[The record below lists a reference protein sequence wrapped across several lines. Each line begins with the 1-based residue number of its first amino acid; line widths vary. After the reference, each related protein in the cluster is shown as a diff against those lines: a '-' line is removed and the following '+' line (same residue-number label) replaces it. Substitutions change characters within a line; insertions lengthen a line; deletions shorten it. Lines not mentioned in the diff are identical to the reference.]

1 MHSAMAFSG
10 DADDIAR
17 ARARLG
23 PPDNEAPA
31 AVGVSGV
38 IGRSIDAAILLMGLA
53 RYTTGLQV
61 ELAIRCRLDLDPADL
76 TYSTLDGGLL
86 AGVQLADGRTAVAG
100 RFRWDDGLS
109 ADEPLLTHQSGG
121 GGGREWSTNLWLSP
135 APPPG
140 DLVLVVAHPAL
151 GVDESS
157 FTVDGEA
164 LRAAAGRVEVLWPRE
179 PDRDHALP
187 EPAVPEVAAG
197 GWFER
202 AWAPAEPKDPR

>member
-1 MHSAMAFSG
+1 MTAFSG
-10 DADDIAR
+10 DADGIAR

-23 PPDNEAPA
+23 PPDNEVPA

-38 IGRSIDAAILLMGLA
+38 IGRSADAAILLAGLA
-53 RYTTGLQV
+53 RYTTGLQI
-61 ELAIRCRLDLDPADL
+61 ELAIRFRLDPDPADL
-76 TYSTLDGGLL
+76 TYSTLDAGLL
-86 AGVQLADGRTAVAG
+86 VGLQLADGRAAVAG

-109 ADEPLLTHQSGG
+109 ADEPLLTHQGGG
-121 GGGREWSTNLWLSP
+121 GGGREWARTLWLSP

-164 LRAAAGRVEVLWPRE
+164 LGAAAGRVEVLWPRE
-179 PDRDHALP
+179 PDREHALP
-187 EPAVPEVAAG
+187 EPVLPEVAAG
-197 GWFER
+197 GWFEQALAR
-202 AWAPAEPKDPR
+202 LERDGPR